1 MIRLFGHSMVKVK
14 NYNHLDDIVDDQHC
28 LTFTD
33 MIQEKYN
40 CHTDNNVARG
50 VGRCSEERILFYLKK
65 QKDTSMAIIFHS
77 RPFFT
82 FLPGLESDLQ
92 SSRLKKDDIKY
103 QYKHRQ
109 GALPGYNNV
118 NHQLPRTTNNSSP
131 KYLDELLPVL
141 DNVRNLTYHRDLQLN
156 RFNGALIQID
166 QYCTA
171 KNIKVI
177 HCVFRPDTIPN
188 WFKFTSGI
196 VDYSLT
202 PYSFTESPYYVGYEK
217 SINAIDATGNKLI
230 FEQMC
235 DCIDNYDKYKIA

>member
-14 NYNHLDDIVDDQHC
+14 EDDHHC

-40 CHTDNNVARG
+40 CYTDNNVARG

-82 FLPGLESDLQ
+82 FVPGLEADLQ
-92 SSRLKKDDIKY
+92 SIRLKKDDIEY
-103 QYKHRQ
+103 QYSHRQ
-109 GALPGYNNV
+109 GMLPGYKNV
-118 NHQLPRTTNNSSP
+118 NHKLPWHTSESIPIN
-131 KYLDELLPVL
+131 LADLLPVL

-177 HCVFRPDTIPN
+177 HCVFRPDTIPA
-188 WFKFTSGI
+188 WFKFTSGV
-196 VDYSLT
+196 VDYDLAF
-202 PYSFTESPYYVGYEK
+202 YSFTESQHYVGYEK
-217 SINAIDATGNKLI
+217 SVNAIDAAGNQIVFDRLC
-230 FEQMC
+230 EY
-235 DCIDNYDKYKIA
+235 IDNYDKYKIA